1 VKRRYRVRTDK
12 RFQEIRR
19 QGRSYANHLLVLC
32 ALPNGLSYSRFGF
45 AVNSRLGN
53 AVRRNLIKRR
63 LREIVRLQQD
73 KLQPGWDVVL
83 IARQPIRG
91 ADYHAMEISCAR
103 LLRRAHL
110 FQPGEVQPGDADR
123 TDSGDEQSKRAP

>member
-1 VKRRYRVRTDK
+1 MRTTCLSCAHCPMAFPIAD
-12 RFQEIRR
+12 
-19 QGRSYANHLLVLC
+19 LV
-32 ALPNGLSYSRFGF
+32 F

-83 IARQPIRG
+83 IARTTNPGCGLPRNG
-91 ADYHAMEISCAR
+91 TSCAR

-110 FQPGEVQPGDADR
+110 FQAD
-123 TDSGDEQSKRAP
+123 QA